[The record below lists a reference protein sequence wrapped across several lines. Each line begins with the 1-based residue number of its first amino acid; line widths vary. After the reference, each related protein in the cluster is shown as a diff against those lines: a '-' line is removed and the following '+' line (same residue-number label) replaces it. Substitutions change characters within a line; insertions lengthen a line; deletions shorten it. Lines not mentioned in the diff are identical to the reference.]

1 MRVIYWELNP
11 KCGLLKVLKPCGTVP
26 EELVLLTT
34 YSFLRWKQP
43 AAELRQGNA
52 KLSEC
57 KLIN

>member
-1 MRVIYWELNP
+1 MRVIYWELKP
-11 KCGLLKVLKPCGTVP
+11 KCGLLKVLKPYGTVP
-26 EELVLLTT
+26 EELVPLTT

-43 AAELRQGNA
+43 AAKLRQGKA